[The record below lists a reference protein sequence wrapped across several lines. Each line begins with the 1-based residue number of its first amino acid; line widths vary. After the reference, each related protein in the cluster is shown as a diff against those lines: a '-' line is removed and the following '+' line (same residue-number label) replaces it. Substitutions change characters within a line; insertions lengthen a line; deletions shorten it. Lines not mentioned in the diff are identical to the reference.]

1 MQDILAIMID
11 WLSSTNDYIICIT
24 QLNQEYRST
33 LHLSSSCIRGQGA
46 MFDIHVYI
54 TYNNYPYQLYF
65 DTGMFCILQIYFVL
79 YRYILYYTGIL
90 HGYKVPAVMSTYHV
104 PSTYN
109 IDIRDCADGGLDF
122 TSPRSD
128 VFVLNSQIQNNYGT
142 GVNILGMSSN
152 IYNNHTNKNNNNNNN
167 IRSIL
172 FWINSPRGPI
182 TRSVQKSSVT
192 SAPFQLAR
200 SYI

>member
-1 MQDILAIMID
+1 M
-11 WLSSTNDYIICIT
+11 
-24 QLNQEYRST
+24 
-33 LHLSSSCIRGQGA
+33 
-46 MFDIHVYI
+46 
-54 TYNNYPYQLYF
+54 YF
-65 DTGMFCILQIYFVL
+65 H
-79 YRYILYYTGIL
+79 TGIL

-142 GVNILGMSSN
+142 GVNILGVSSS
-152 IYNNHTNKNNNNNNN
+152 IYNNNH
-167 IRSIL
+167 IVL
-172 FWINSPRGPI
+172 FRINSPRGPI

-192 SAPFQLAR
+192 SIGIEVSQKLGNLNGKGLYMER
-200 SYI
+200 

>member
-1 MQDILAIMID
+1 MI
-11 WLSSTNDYIICIT
+11 
-24 QLNQEYRST
+24 
-33 LHLSSSCIRGQGA
+33 
-46 MFDIHVYI
+46 YI

-65 DTGMFCILQIYFVL
+65 DTGIFYILQVYFVL
-79 YRYILYYTGIL
+79 YRYILYFVTGIL

-142 GVNILGMSSN
+142 GVNILGMSSS
-152 IYNNHTNKNNNNNNN
+152 IYNNNNN
-167 IRSIL
+167 IRSIPDQFPKGANHSL
-172 FWINSPRGPI
+172 
-182 TRSVQKSSVT
+182 
-192 SAPFQLAR
+192 SAEKLSRICRALPHFSWQG
-200 SYI
+200 SMS

>member
-1 MQDILAIMID
+1 M
-11 WLSSTNDYIICIT
+11 
-24 QLNQEYRST
+24 
-33 LHLSSSCIRGQGA
+33 
-46 MFDIHVYI
+46 
-54 TYNNYPYQLYF
+54 YF
-65 DTGMFCILQIYFVL
+65 H
-79 YRYILYYTGIL
+79 TGIL

-152 IYNNHTNKNNNNNNN
+152 IYNNNN
-167 IRSIL
+167 IRPNR
-172 FWINSPRGPI
+172 FNSTRGPR

-192 SAPFQLAR
+192 SAKRCPILVGNGLCMG
-200 SYI
+200 SYPPPAHGSGLCFVTS

>member
-1 MQDILAIMID
+1 MI
-11 WLSSTNDYIICIT
+11 YI
-24 QLNQEYRST
+24 
-33 LHLSSSCIRGQGA
+33 
-46 MFDIHVYI
+46 
-54 TYNNYPYQLYF
+54 YNIYNYPHQLYF
-65 DTGMFCILQIYFVL
+65 DTGMFCIIQVYFVL
-79 YRYILYYTGIL
+79 YRYILCFDTGIL

-142 GVNILGMSSN
+142 GVNILGMYFS
-152 IYNNHTNKNNNNNNN
+152 IYNNN

-172 FWINSPRGPI
+172 DQFPKGANDSL
-182 TRSVQKSSVT
+182 
-192 SAPFQLAR
+192 SAEKLSHSCRALPPH
-200 SYI
+200 